1 MSLFSCMIDWFALQT
16 MSGDKKKIMLLGGLR
31 YLLPVIE
38 VAHKLGLH
46 VITCDYLPDNIAHK
60 YSDEYHN
67 VSIIDK
73 EAVLHLARKLEI
85 DGIMSFAVDPG
96 VVTAAYVQEQMG
108 LPSFG
113 PYESVCILQDKA
125 RFREFLRKHRF
136 NCPWS
141 YGFDSVEA
149 ALAAAEQFTYPAIV
163 KPTDAA
169 GSKGVSRI
177 NNVEELVCAVKD
189 AMKASINGHIIVEE
203 FIEKQGCSS
212 GSECFAKNGKL
223 IFTSYASQRFD
234 LTSINPYVPAGT
246 SWPSS
251 FTVKQEEKLS
261 ADLQRLITLLG
272 MNTTIFNVEVRIS
285 RNGEPYIMEVSP
297 RGGGNCLAE
306 VLELATGAPLIEN
319 AVRACVG
326 LDLKAM
332 PSCEYSGNWLLLMLH
347 SKRDGIYES
356 LWIHPD
362 YEQYVV
368 SKNIWVQHG
377 DYINA
382 FRGANN
388 AIGCLFFKCETTAQ
402 VEYLFRDIS
411 AVVKVVLK

>member
-1 MSLFSCMIDWFALQT
+1 M
-16 MSGDKKKIMLLGGLR
+16 
-31 YLLPVIE
+31 
-38 VAHKLGLH
+38 
-46 VITCDYLPDNIAHK
+46 
-60 YSDEYHN
+60 
-67 VSIIDK
+67 
-73 EAVLHLARKLEI
+73 LHLARKLEI

>member
-1 MSLFSCMIDWFALQT
+1 
-16 MSGDKKKIMLLGGLR
+16 MLLGGLR

-38 VAHKLGLH
+38 SAHKLGLH

-108 LPSFG
+108 LPAFG

-125 RFREFLRKHRF
+125 RFRDFLRKHHF

-169 GSKGVSRI
+169 GSKGVSRVDHYDQLLAAL
-177 NNVEELVCAVKD
+177 NH
-189 AMKASINGHIIVEE
+189 AMRFSMGGHIIVEE
-203 FIEKQGCSS
+203 FLEKTGCSS
-212 GSECFAKNGKL
+212 DTDCFLVDGKL
-223 IFTSYASQRFD
+223 AFVSFSAQRFD
-234 LTSINPYVPAGT
+234 LSAENPYTPAGY
-246 SWPSS
+246 SWPS
-251 FTVKQEEKLS
+251 TMGCEIEAYLS
-261 ADLQRLITLLG
+261 AELQRLMTLLN
-272 MNTTIFNVEVRIS
+272 MRTSIFNVES
-285 RNGEPYIMEVSP
+285 RLAANGKAYIMEVTP
-297 RGGGNCLAE
+297 RGGGNRLAE
-306 VLELATGAPLIEN
+306 MLQMATGAPLIEN

-326 LDLKAM
+326 MPLKEI
-332 PSCEYSGNWLLLMLH
+332 PPCDYKGNWGEIILH
-347 SKRDGIYES
+347 AFQDGLFDSLYIQPEYEK
-356 LWIHPD
+356 
-362 YEQYVV
+362 YVV
-368 SKNIWVQHG
+368 EIDLWVKKG
-377 DYINA
+377 DYVNA
-382 FRGANN
+382 FRGANDAVGTLILN
-388 AIGCLFFKCETTAQ
+388 FETSPQ
-402 VEYLFRDIS
+402 VEDVIANVS
-411 AVVKVVLK
+411 SIIKVLTKA